1 MYVCARVG
9 YGRRDREDD
18 GGGGWRCR
26 ALGCRPSPGR
36 RGTKKAVGG
45 GRVFRVRRRRESIFI
60 DKEGGRACLVRE
72 K

>member
-1 MYVCARVG
+1 MMV
-9 YGRRDREDD
+9 
-18 GGGGWRCR
+18 GGWRRR
-26 ALGCRPSPGR
+26 ALGRRPSPGR

-45 GRVFRVRRRRESIFI
+45 GGFSGEKEGELIFI